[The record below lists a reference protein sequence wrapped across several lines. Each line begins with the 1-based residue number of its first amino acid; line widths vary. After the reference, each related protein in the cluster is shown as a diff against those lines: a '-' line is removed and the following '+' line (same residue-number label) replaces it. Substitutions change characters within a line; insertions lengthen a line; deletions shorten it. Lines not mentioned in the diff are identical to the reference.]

1 MSDLACW
8 RHLIRP
14 VVDGQWA
21 VRLDNFYIPVYSMP
35 VVNKAMAETNSR
47 DLFPG
52 ALEMMILESL
62 RRQPAH
68 GYALVQH
75 IPQRS
80 NNLLQV
86 EEGSLYPAL
95 QRLLKA
101 KLVKAEWQLSSTNRR
116 VRTYQITAAGLRRLE
131 QQISSFERMFEGI
144 SLVLDPGKATAR

>member
-1 MSDLACW
+1 
-8 RHLIRP
+8 
-14 VVDGQWA
+14 
-21 VRLDNFYIPVYSMP
+21 MP
-35 VVNKAMAETNSR
+35 MPNMENTSR

-75 IPQRS
+75 IQQRS

-95 QRLLKA
+95 QRQLKA
-101 KLVKAEWQLSSTNRR
+101 KLVKSEWTISSSTNRR
-116 VRTYQITAAGLRRLE
+116 VRVYEITKTGLRHLE
-131 QQISSFERMFEGI
+131 SAISSFDRMLEGI
-144 SLVLDPGKATAR
+144 QMVLGPARRTANS

>member
-1 MSDLACW
+1 M
-8 RHLIRP
+8 
-14 VVDGQWA
+14 
-21 VRLDNFYIPVYSMP
+21 
-35 VVNKAMAETNSR
+35 TNSSPR

-75 IPQRS
+75 IQQRS

-101 KLVKAEWQLSSTNRR
+101 RLVMAEWRISSTNRR
-116 VRTYQITAAGLRRLE
+116 IRVYEITAPGLRHLE
-131 QQISSFERMFEGI
+131 NEISSFERMFEGI
-144 SLVLDPGKATAR
+144 TLVLNPGKSITN

>member
-1 MSDLACW
+1 METAK
-8 RHLIRP
+8 
-14 VVDGQWA
+14 
-21 VRLDNFYIPVYSMP
+21 NMP
-35 VVNKAMAETNSR
+35 R

-75 IPQRS
+75 IQQRS

-101 KLVKAEWQLSSTNRR
+101 KLVKAEWTVSPSTNRR
-116 VRTYQITAAGLRRLE
+116 VRVYEITKTGLRHLE
-131 QQISSFERMFEGI
+131 REISSFERMLEGI
-144 SLVLDPGKATAR
+144 QTVLGPERRTANS

>member
-1 MSDLACW
+1 
-8 RHLIRP
+8 
-14 VVDGQWA
+14 
-21 VRLDNFYIPVYSMP
+21 MP
-35 VVNKAMAETNSR
+35 RVNTPMTESHAR

-75 IPQRS
+75 IQQRS

-101 KLVKAEWQLSSTNRR
+101 KLVKAEWGLSSTNRR
-116 VRTYQITAAGLRRLE
+116 VRTYQITASGLRHLE
-131 QQISSFERMFEGI
+131 RQISSFERMFEGI
-144 SLVLDPGKATAR
+144 SLVLNPGEASTG

>member
-1 MSDLACW
+1 MFDQCLMES
-8 RHLIRP
+8 
-14 VVDGQWA
+14 
-21 VRLDNFYIPVYSMP
+21 NE
-35 VVNKAMAETNSR
+35 NTSR

-75 IPQRS
+75 IQQRS

-101 KLVKAEWQLSSTNRR
+101 KLVKAEWTISSSTNRR
-116 VRTYQITAAGLRRLE
+116 VRVYEITKSGLSHLE
-131 QQISSFERMFEGI
+131 REISSFDRMLEGI
-144 SLVLDPGKATAR
+144 QMVLAAKRAQTP

>member
-1 MSDLACW
+1 M
-8 RHLIRP
+8 
-14 VVDGQWA
+14 
-21 VRLDNFYIPVYSMP
+21 
-35 VVNKAMAETNSR
+35 TNSNAR

-52 ALEMMILESL
+52 ALELMILESL

-75 IPQRS
+75 IQQRS

-101 KLVKAEWQLSSTNRR
+101 RLVKAEWGVSSTNRR
-116 VRTYQITAAGLRRLE
+116 VRTYEITAAGMRHLE
-131 QQISSFERMFEGI
+131 EEISSFERMFEGI
-144 SLVLDPGKATAR
+144 ALVLNPGKSTAN